1 MKKILCTAAAVIIS
15 VCTAV
20 SVLASSSSVMI
31 KNNNSSMKPVTY
43 TYSSESSGQ
52 IVKSVKT
59 LMTELSELSRQ
70 NKVVQT
76 ITVSSDSEVPVDFK
90 LRLELEGKNNDEKPE
105 PVSSTPSPEEY
116 KALNYYNLKIT
127 DASGNVMYD
136 FEDDKSEDN
145 GEPYKEFPLGVL
157 NNELKSENRVYNITI
172 SINKELNTR
181 EVAKAAEKL
190 DWCISSD
197 TMQRSEPAVT
207 VTAAPAQET
216 AAATEPPEK
225 PSEGVK
231 EDKNGVVTLSKG
243 EYLCGRD
250 IDEGKYV
257 MTGNGKVHVYTSEG
271 VLKTTIALKDK
282 KDKDANG
289 VDEYVIN
296 LIDGEKVTVET
307 DTKFTPYKA
316 AKATA
321 SPKAAS
327 SAKSSGSSSKN
338 SSKTNPKT
346 GDSAPL
352 AAACALMV
360 LSLGAIVFVEIK
372 KRKNNH

>member
-20 SVLASSSSVMI
+20 SVLASSSSVTI

-105 PVSSTPSPEEY
+105 PVSSTPSPAEY

-172 SINKELNTR
+172 SINKEFNTR
-181 EVAKAAEKL
+181 ETAKEAEKL

-197 TMQRSEPAVT
+197 TIQQNEPAAT
-207 VTAAPAQET
+207 VTAAPAQAT

-321 SPKAAS
+321 SPKTTS
-327 SAKSSGSSSKN
+327 SAKSSGSSSKD

-360 LSLGAIVFVEIK
+360 LSLGVIVFVEIK